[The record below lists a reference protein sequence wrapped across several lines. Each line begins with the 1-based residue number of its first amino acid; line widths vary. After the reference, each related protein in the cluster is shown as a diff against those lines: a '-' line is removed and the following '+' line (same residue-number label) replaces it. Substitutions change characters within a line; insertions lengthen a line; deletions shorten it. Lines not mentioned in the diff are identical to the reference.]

1 MNPTHSEL
9 LSITRDRQLF
19 EKISAAKRLIVSIF
33 SDVGNQLA
41 SVDLREVH
49 AREKGIKISKGNE
62 LRQCPYQVL
71 DIIRDF
77 DMDKGLNIRILHW
90 WGRGM
95 FLFLFFGKNHPA
107 LKNLFAKK
115 RNLDEF
121 SVCLTDRWDYS
132 EIIDHRK
139 NRNVNSLN
147 LDNHLQFFAHLQL
160 VKPISVGETEA
171 LTDTILAEI
180 ITLLS
185 LIGSAQEK

>member
-9 LSITRDRQLF
+9 LSITQDRKLF
-19 EKISAAKRLIVSIF
+19 EKISAAKRLIVRIF

-41 SVDLREVH
+41 GANLREVH
-49 AREKGIKISKGNE
+49 ATEKGIKISKGNE
-62 LRQCPYQVL
+62 LQQCPYQVL

-95 FLFLFFGKNHPA
+95 FLFLFFGKNHPS
-107 LKNLFAKK
+107 LKNFYAKK
-115 RNLDEF
+115 KNLEEF
-121 SVCLTDRWDYS
+121 SVCHSDRWNYS

-139 NRNVNSLN
+139 TRHVNSLN

-160 VKPISVGETEA
+160 VKPISLGETEA
-171 LTDTILAEI
+171 LAESILAEI
-180 ITLLS
+180 TALLS